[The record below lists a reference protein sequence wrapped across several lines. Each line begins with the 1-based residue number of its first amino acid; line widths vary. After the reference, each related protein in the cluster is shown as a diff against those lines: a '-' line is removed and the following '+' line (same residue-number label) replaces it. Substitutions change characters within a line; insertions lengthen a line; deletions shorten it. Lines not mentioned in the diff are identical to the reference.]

1 MTNNINLISNQ
12 SQSGT
17 IGASLKT
24 NNNFGLVQNLANQYD
39 SITSNSSVKK
49 SNQILQKEVMAD
61 LSNIEP
67 IQLPSILQSKP
78 PIPKP
83 QSFGD
88 KLYLRCDSQ
97 DNYDKLSSNIHN
109 FFDVSKMQSINSSN
123 SKLNPIVS
131 DKIDV
136 ESKESVTE
144 SIEHILDLNKY
155 YMKEKSSELESKSDR
170 VVVPFGT
177 VVKTKRIIEENN
189 LKRTNSYDSILTDLS
204 LSLFDKRNS
213 DSIIESQLHERS
225 QSIKSKTHKRSTSL
239 YSGTTK
245 WIPLPALTTG
255 LPPIRLFSSL
265 SDQNKANVINTNLK
279 LVHSKS
285 MPSVVE
291 AVNEVLC
298 STQVIMNSLIESI
311 PISKTKSFNETSV
324 SLESND
330 NNNQLELSTIST
342 NSLVKS
348 ASVGDKSL
356 MNFKKQDFEIL
367 SNLKKTNIC
376 RRLPNDIFKRN
387 AEKDSLVRR
396 LTKELEAKAK
406 GNSSDKKV
414 IDSEPQLSQ
423 STPSSPNFNRNAR
436 PRSSTLN
443 DDINNAQNTFV
454 PHLEQTFKRSKSQS
468 SFDNKFQS
476 NKISNVNNNMEM
488 SSTSSTK
495 GSKTSKKCS
504 LPQIQT
510 NVNNIRIQSSLSLK
524 SGTESQKKQP
534 QKKLQQGK
542 SHPLTRLMPQNSKFK
557 NSGPLLNTM

>member
-1 MTNNINLISNQ
+1 
-12 SQSGT
+12 
-17 IGASLKT
+17 
-24 NNNFGLVQNLANQYD
+24 VQNLAIQYD

-49 SNQILQKEVMAD
+49 SNQISQKEVMAD
-61 LSNIEP
+61 LSNIES
-67 IQLPSILQSKP
+67 IQMPPILQSKP

-88 KLYLRCDSQ
+88 KLYLKSESQ
-97 DNYDKLSSNIHN
+97 DYYDKLSSNIHN
-109 FFDVSKMQSINSSN
+109 FSDVSKMQSINSSN

-131 DKIDV
+131 DKINV

-144 SIEHILDLNKY
+144 SIEHTLDVNKY
-155 YMKEKSSELESKSDR
+155 YMKEKSSEFESKSDR

-177 VVKTKRIIEENN
+177 VVKTKQIIEENN

-204 LSLFDKRNS
+204 LSLFDKRNF
-213 DSIIESQLHERS
+213 DSIIESKLLERS

-255 LPPIRLFSSL
+255 LPPIRLCSSL
-265 SDQNKANVINTNLK
+265 SDQNKANVIKTNLN

-291 AVNEVLC
+291 AVNEVLS

-311 PISKTKSFNETSV
+311 PVSKTKSFTETSV

-330 NNNQLELSTIST
+330 NNKQLELSTIST
-342 NSLVKS
+342 NPLVKS
-348 ASVGDKSL
+348 ASVEDKSL
-356 MNFKKQDFEIL
+356 MNYKKQDFETL
-367 SNLKKTNIC
+367 SNLRKINIC
-376 RRLPNDIFKRN
+376 RRLPNDIFKRS

-396 LTKELEAKAK
+396 LTKELEAKAM

-443 DDINNAQNTFV
+443 DDIKNAQNTPFV
-454 PHLEQTFKRSKSQS
+454 PHLPKTNFEHPFKRSKSQS

-476 NKISNVNNNMEM
+476 NKISNISNNMEM

-495 GSKTSKKCS
+495 VSKTSKKCS

-510 NVNNIRIQSSLSLK
+510 NVNTIRIQSSLSLK